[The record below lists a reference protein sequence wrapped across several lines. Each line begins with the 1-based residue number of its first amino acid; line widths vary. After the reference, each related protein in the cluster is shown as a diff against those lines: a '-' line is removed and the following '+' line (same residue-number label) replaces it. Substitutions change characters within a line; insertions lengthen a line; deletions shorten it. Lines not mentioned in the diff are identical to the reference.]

1 LNIRMVCAGNSLWL
15 ETIEDDRYT
24 PLKMRRVTV
33 HCSVAPRETILR
45 ALRRNFSY
53 CRSGKR
59 WYSSTNKRLTVTVGH
74 LIDVLVRENWQV
86 ESYLLATKS

>member
-1 LNIRMVCAGNSLWL
+1 MACTRNRLWL

-24 PLKMRRVTV
+24 LSKMSRVTV
-33 HCSVAPRETILR
+33 HCSVAPSETILQT
-45 ALRRNFSY
+45 LRRDFSY
-53 CRSGKR
+53 GRSSKR
-59 WYSSTNKRLTVTVGH
+59 WYSSTNKRLTVVVGH